1 LVFHWPGAGTAGT
14 VSLTLN
20 GRSGVS
26 DRQII
31 RGEIL
36 SQSGAAL
43 LGRSASVDLLV
54 IADGMSLVR

>member
-1 LVFHWPGAGTAGT
+1 MIFHSLGAGTAGT

-20 GRSGVS
+20 GRGGVS

-36 SQSGAAL
+36 TQSGSAL

-54 IADGMSLVR
+54 IADGI